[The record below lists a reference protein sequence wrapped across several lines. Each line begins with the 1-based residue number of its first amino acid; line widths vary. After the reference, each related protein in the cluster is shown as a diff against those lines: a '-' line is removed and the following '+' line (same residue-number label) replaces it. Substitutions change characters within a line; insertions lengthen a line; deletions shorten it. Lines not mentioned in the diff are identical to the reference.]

1 MTLLID
7 PTQDRESLIAEGAI
21 RSITGD
27 MTFFPL
33 CCSTGVPKCI
43 GATRVTT
50 YCKSLPAPNDFTAHF
65 ISELDSAQYIYQ
77 LRRAGPSS
85 VIVPY
90 EFAIWDTMSMIAA
103 KCVEGH
109 DDGPSG
115 GYNGFKASS
124 IAMFDRLNADKDNP
138 EFKYSYNQVY
148 SVDHFIEWLE
158 AQGGKYGEVLVSSAE
173 PGGHGARVRGCIF
186 TPDKDAVQQFNDDR
200 IESVRQH
207 YRTIRDMA
215 TKAALKEAPADAVGD
230 LW

>member
-7 PTQDRESLIAEGAI
+7 PMQDRESLIAEGAI
-21 RSITGD
+21 YGITGD

-33 CCSTGVPKCI
+33 CCSTGVPKSV
-43 GATRVTT
+43 GATKFAT
-50 YCKSLPAPNDFTAHF
+50 YCKSLPARNDFTAHF
-65 ISELDSAQYIYQ
+65 MDTIASAEYIYQ
-77 LRRAGPSS
+77 IRRAAPRS
-85 VIVPY
+85 VIMPY
-90 EFAIWDTMSMIAA
+90 EVAIWDTMSMIAA
-103 KCVEGH
+103 KCVAGY

-138 EFKYSYNQVY
+138 EFKYSYNTVY

-158 AQGGKYGEVLVSSAE
+158 AQDGKYGEVLVSSAE

-200 IESVRQH
+200 IESVREH
-207 YRTIRDMA
+207 CLAVRDL
-215 TKAALKEAPADAVGD
+215 ALKASLGEAPADEVGD